1 MAINTSIIQTLLK
14 QTFNKDI
21 EVTMGDWYNTPPI
34 TSISMGVDFSI
45 FQQSFENIL
54 KIF

>member
-21 EVTMGDWYNTPPI
+21 EVTMGDWYNTPTYNFYI
-34 TSISMGVDFSI
+34 NGGRF
-45 FQQSFENIL
+45 
-54 KIF
+54 